1 MSYWSHALDY
11 KIYQILGSIILR
23 LYWINKNK
31 KKYLLPQVVNKY
43 SKFGHT
49 LNLSDSYI
57 SVNISSLADP
67 QNVVVS
73 NFISILPT

>member
-49 LNLSDSYI
+49 LFVLELGTVDSYI
-57 SVNISSLADP
+57 SV
-67 QNVVVS
+67 
-73 NFISILPT
+73 THTE

>member
-49 LNLSDSYI
+49 FLELGTVDSYI
-57 SVNISSLADP
+57 SV
-67 QNVVVS
+67 
-73 NFISILPT
+73 THTE